1 MKVENGIAF
10 LDDLVYTKTGKRLN
24 SLQKAIWRGT
34 WQNLKYP
41 EIAKTEIRSAKYVK
55 GVGFKL
61 WNILSTILEEDVN
74 QSNFRAVMEKTKLAI
89 ELSNYATDFAQVNN
103 IINNYKSCFPILNFP
118 NGSQTA
124 PQNQNTHRQDAYAT
138 NKKDLSEMPNLST
151 FYGRTQELTTLQ
163 KWILQEKCRL
173 VTILGISGI
182 GKTAIAIKLIQQIA
196 DKFDY
201 IFWCSLRNQPS
212 LEIIKTNLLEF
223 LLPGNINIDNQQKL
237 RKTSLIDTLLKHR
250 CLIILD
256 DVQMLFQRGE
266 LAGKY
271 ESGYE
276 DYASLF
282 RQIGES
288 EHNSCFVL
296 LSGEKPLEIADL
308 ETENK
313 GCKSLQLAGLEVDA
327 AWEILKE
334 QGLDNQEKWQEMI
347 NQYSGNPLWLKMVTR
362 IIQDLGLTD
371 LWQQGSTFLF
381 ADLEYKL
388 NQQFKR
394 LSAIEKK
401 VILTMA
407 NLGDRI
413 TITQILAYIPQSE
426 LFNALPSLLR
436 RSYIEKNVDN
446 GEKVFTIQPVI
457 KEYVKQQLVN

>member
-24 SLQKAIWRGT
+24 SLQKAILRGT

-61 WNILSTILEEDVN
+61 WNLLSEMLGEEMN

-89 ELSNYATDFAQVNN
+89 DLSNSATDFAQVNN
-103 IINNYKSCFPILNFP
+103 IINNYHSCFPILNFP
-118 NGSQTA
+118 NGTQTET
-124 PQNQNTHRQDAYAT
+124 PNQDIHRQDACAT

-151 FYGRTQELTTLQ
+151 FYGRNQELTTLQ

-201 IFWCSLRNQPS
+201 IFWCSLRNKPS
-212 LEIIKTNLLEF
+212 LDIIETNLLSFIYENVNTNNKPS
-223 LLPGNINIDNQQKL
+223 LILDSL
-237 RKTSLIDTLLKHR
+237 RKHS

-256 DVQMLFQRGE
+256 DVQMLFKTGE

-276 DYASLF
+276 EYASLF
-282 RQIGES
+282 KQIGES
-288 EHNSCFVL
+288 DRNSCLVL

-308 ETENK
+308 ETENQ

-334 QGLDNQEKWQEMI
+334 QGLDNQEKWQDMI
-347 NQYSGNPLWLKMVTR
+347 NQYSGNPLWLKMVAR

-401 VILTMA
+401 VISTMA

-446 GEKVFTIQPVI
+446 GETFFTIQPVI
-457 KEYVKQQLVN
+457 KEYVKQQLAK

>member
-24 SLQKAIWRGT
+24 SLQKAILRGT

-61 WNILSTILEEDVN
+61 WNLLSDILKEDMN

-89 ELSNYATDFAQVNN
+89 DLSNSATDFAQVNSFN
-103 IINNYKSCFPILNFP
+103 CGSTIVHCP
-118 NGSQTA
+118 NVSQTD
-124 PQNQNTHRQDAYAT
+124 PKNPNIHKPDVSAT

-151 FYGRTQELTTLQ
+151 FYGRYQELTTLQ

-182 GKTAIAIKLIQQIA
+182 GKTAIAVKLIEQIA
-196 DKFDY
+196 DNFDY
-201 IFWCSLRNQPS
+201 VFWRSLRNQPS
-212 LEIIKTNLLEF
+212 LEIIQTNF
-223 LLPGNINIDNQQKL
+223 LQFLSGSVNTDNQQNLKQ
-237 RKTSLIDTLLKHR
+237 TSITHLIDTLRKHR

-256 DVQMLFQRGE
+256 DVQMLFQSGE

-282 RQIGES
+282 KQIGES
-288 EHNSCFVL
+288 DRNSCVVL
-296 LSGEKPLEIADL
+296 LSGYQPLEIADL
-308 ETENK
+308 EAENQS
-313 GCKSLQLAGLEVDA
+313 CKSLQLAGLDVDA
-327 AWEILKE
+327 AWEILKS
-334 QGLDNQEKWQEMI
+334 QGLDTQEKWQEMI
-347 NQYSGNPLWLKMVTR
+347 NQYSGNPLWLKMVAR
-362 IIQDLGLTD
+362 IIQDLGFTD
-371 LWQQGSTFLF
+371 LWQQESTFLF

-394 LSAIEKK
+394 LSALEKK
-401 VILTMA
+401 AISTMA
-407 NLGDRI
+407 NLGDRSHYHFPNLSLYTPI
-413 TITQILAYIPQSE
+413 RITQ
-426 LFNALPSLLR
+426 R
-436 RSYIEKNVDN
+436 
-446 GEKVFTIQPVI
+446 FTISI
-457 KEYVKQQLVN
+457 KAFIDREKFRNGRDIFYYSTCD

>member
-24 SLQKAIWRGT
+24 SLQKAILRGT

-61 WNILSTILEEDVN
+61 WNLLSEMLGEEMN

-89 ELSNYATDFAQVNN
+89 DLSNSATDFAQVN
-103 IINNYKSCFPILNFP
+103 SFNFGSTIVHCP
-118 NGSQTA
+118 NVSQTD
-124 PQNQNTHRQDAYAT
+124 PKNPNIHRQDACAT

-151 FYGRTQELTTLQ
+151 FYGRTQELTTLE

-182 GKTAIAIKLIQQIA
+182 GKTAISIKLIQQIA

-237 RKTSLIDTLLKHR
+237 RKTSLTHLIDTLQKYR

-271 ESGYE
+271 ESGYD

-296 LSGEKPLEIADL
+296 LSGDKPLEMADL
-308 ETENK
+308 ETENQ
-313 GCKSLQLAGLEVDA
+313 GCKSLQLAGLEVEA

-334 QGLDNQEKWQEMI
+334 QGLDNLEKWQEMI
-347 NQYSGNPLWLKMVTR
+347 NQYSGNPLWLKMVAR
-362 IIQDLGLTD
+362 IIQDLGFTD

-401 VILTMA
+401 VISTMA
-407 NLGDRI
+407 NLGDRM

-436 RSYIEKNVDN
+436 RSYIDKNVDD

>member
-1 MKVENGIAF
+1 M
-10 LDDLVYTKTGKRLN
+10 
-24 SLQKAIWRGT
+24 QKAILRGT

-61 WNILSTILEEDVN
+61 WNLLSEMLGEEMN

-89 ELSNYATDFAQVNN
+89 ELSNSATEFSQVNSNSFNFCSTIVQCPN
-103 IINNYKSCFPILNFP
+103 I
-118 NGSQTA
+118 SQTE
-124 PQNQNTHRQDAYAT
+124 PQNQNRHKQDACSK

-151 FYGRTQELTTLQ
+151 FYGRTQELITLQ

-223 LLPGNINIDNQQKL
+223 LLPGNINIDNQQNL
-237 RKTSLIDTLLKHR
+237 RKNSLIDSLQKHR

-271 ESGYE
+271 ESGYD

-288 EHNSCFVL
+288 DHNSCFVL

-308 ETENK
+308 ETENQ
-313 GCKSLQLAGLEVDA
+313 GCKSLQLAGLEVEA

-334 QGLDNQEKWQEMI
+334 QGLDNLEKWQDMI
-347 NQYSGNPLWLKMVTR
+347 NQYTGNPLWLKMVAR
-362 IIQDLGLTD
+362 IIQDLGFTD

-394 LSAIEKK
+394 LSALEKK
-401 VILTMA
+401 VISTMA
-407 NLGDRI
+407 NLGDHI

-436 RSYIEKNVDN
+436 RSYIDKNVDD
-446 GEKVFTIQPVI
+446 GEIFFTIQPVI
-457 KEYVKQQLVN
+457 KEYVKQQLAK

>member
-24 SLQKAIWRGT
+24 SLQKAILRGT

-61 WNILSTILEEDVN
+61 WNLLSTILEEDVN

-89 ELSNYATDFAQVNN
+89 DLSNSATDFAQVN
-103 IINNYKSCFPILNFP
+103 SFNFGSTIVHCP
-118 NGSQTA
+118 NVSQTE
-124 PQNQNTHRQDAYAT
+124 PQNQNIHKQDACSK
-138 NKKDLSEMPNLST
+138 NKKDLIEMPNLST

-182 GKTAIAIKLIQQIA
+182 GKTALGVELVHQIT
-196 DKFDY
+196 DNFDY
-201 IFWCSLRNQPS
+201 IFWRSLRNKSS
-212 LEIIKTNLLEF
+212 LDIIETNLLSFIYENVNTNNK
-223 LLPGNINIDNQQKL
+223 P
-237 RKTSLIDTLLKHR
+237 SLILDSLRKHR

-256 DVQMLFQRGE
+256 DVQMLFQSGE

-271 ESGYE
+271 GSGYE

-282 RQIGES
+282 KQIGES
-288 EHNSCFVL
+288 DHNSCVVL
-296 LSGEKPLEIADL
+296 LSEDQPLEIADL
-308 ETENK
+308 EAENQS
-313 GCKSLQLAGLEVDA
+313 CKSLKLAGLDRDA
-327 AWEILKE
+327 AWEILKS

-347 NQYSGNPLWLKMVTR
+347 NQYGGNPLWLKMVAR
-362 IIQDLGLTD
+362 IIQNLGFTD
-371 LWQQGSTFLF
+371 LWQQESTFLF
-381 ADLEYKL
+381 TDLEYKL
-388 NQQFKR
+388 NQQFQR

-401 VILTMA
+401 VISTMA

-413 TITQILAYIPQSE
+413 TIAQILAYIPQSE

-446 GEKVFTIQPVI
+446 GEKFFTLQPVI
-457 KEYVKQQLVN
+457 KEYVKQQLAN

>member
-24 SLQKAIWRGT
+24 SLQKAILHGT

-61 WNILSTILEEDVN
+61 WNLLSEMLGEEMN

-89 ELSNYATDFAQVNN
+89 DLSNSATDFAQVN
-103 IINNYKSCFPILNFP
+103 SFNFGSTIVHCP
-118 NGSQTA
+118 NVSQTD
-124 PQNQNTHRQDAYAT
+124 PKNPNIHRQDACAT

-151 FYGRTQELTTLQ
+151 FYGRTQELTTLE

-237 RKTSLIDTLLKHR
+237 RKTSLTHLIDTLRKDR

-347 NQYSGNPLWLKMVTR
+347 NQYSGNPLWLKMVAR

-436 RSYIEKNVDN
+436 RSYIDKNVDD

-457 KEYVKQQLVN
+457 KEYVKQQLAK